1 MAVTTGVSEGFS
13 DDRAEDAMVSV
24 SEVSALESLVTT
36 VGAGLEVEPG
46 IALAGLCWIDGRAGG
61 IDGSAELNLDLSWA
75 VALLS
80 VAADS

>member
-1 MAVTTGVSEGFS
+1 
-13 DDRAEDAMVSV
+13 
-24 SEVSALESLVTT
+24 LESLVTT